1 MNDAV
6 FYELALKEIA
16 NEASVKD
23 LELLEQYLEKPEYKY
38 KYNVLVETL
47 SHDASSSVY
56 KEFDLKRGLEKL
68 RYKIHQEEKRKLFIS
83 KKAMAI
89 AASLVLFLSVGLLL
103 NNISRSKTSV
113 NYVLATSLQGQR
125 TKVVLPDSSTVY
137 LNAGTMLRY
146 PKKFTN
152 NSRTVF
158 LKGEAFFKVKRN
170 EHKPFVVNSGN
181 FKTTVLGTS
190 FNVNN
195 TSQAN
200 FSVAVK
206 TGKVKVEN
214 SSSKNQFILI
224 KNTQVAF
231 NKELNVLEKSNVNAN
246 YICSWHENILRFD
259 AITVK
264 EAFSKIEAW
273 YNVKIQCESEALL
286 SKKIKAVYNNEP
298 IDKVLKNLEFML
310 GIQYNLENNTIIIK

>member
-23 LELLEQYLEKPEYKY
+23 LELLGQYLENPEYKY
-38 KYNVLVETL
+38 KYDELVETL

-103 NNISRSKTSV
+103 NNVSGSKTSV

-137 LNAGTMLRY
+137 LNAGTTLRY
-146 PKKFTN
+146 PEKFTN

-214 SSSKNQFILI
+214 SSTKNQFILI